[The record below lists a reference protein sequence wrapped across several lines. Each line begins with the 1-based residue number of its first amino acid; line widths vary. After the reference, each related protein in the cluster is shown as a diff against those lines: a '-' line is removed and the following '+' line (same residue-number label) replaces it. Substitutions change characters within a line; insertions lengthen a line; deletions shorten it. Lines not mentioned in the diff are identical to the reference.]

1 MNVTHQAFC
10 LAIHVGS
17 CKYATCS
24 LDDWSQWEPQ
34 ELEHGKCGQQQTRK
48 KTYSLTWAYQS
59 HAEQCP
65 SLPQTCPDD
74 IVEKRTQCKGI
85 INILNHSFPLSIKQ
99 NALNYRVFSRKK
111 LIGDTIFTASPTK
124 DGTTV
129 LRGHLSL
136 AKSSRWYVRKQY
148 LHFALTFWD
157 PHPGIDRSR
166 PVPAFYRQEL
176 PTKLAPRCFF
186 FDRNCSISGEFSL
199 VDIHYCLLNGF

>member
-59 HAEQCP
+59 HVEQCP

-129 LRGHLSL
+129 LRGNMSL
-136 AKSSRWYVRKQY
+136 AKSSRWYVISSTFILH
-148 LHFALTFWD
+148 LHFETPTLELT
-157 PHPGIDRSR
+157 
-166 PVPAFYRQEL
+166 
-176 PTKLAPRCFF
+176 APDQSPLSTAKSVRL
-186 FDRNCSISGEFSL
+186 S
-199 VDIHYCLLNGF
+199 

>member
-10 LAIHVGS
+10 LAIHLGS

-129 LRGHLSL
+129 CH
-136 AKSSRWYVRKQY
+136 KQY

-176 PTKLAPRCFF
+176 PTKLRAPTCFF
-186 FDRNCSISGEFSL
+186 FLTETVR
-199 VDIHYCLLNGF
+199 Y